1 MTPAV
6 LAFVLIAFTSH
17 FAMGAFDVVWSL
29 WLLHLGASMTFISLT
44 WVAFSVP
51 MLLSFV
57 GGMAADR
64 YSRFWMMM
72 IGYSLSGVAWIMYG
86 VTTNLTLF
94 ITVNVLEG
102 VAIAFSYPAKQAFL
116 VQVSPRRWI
125 GTVTGIEATSMQL
138 AGLLG
143 SLTAPIL
150 YGWMSGYVLAFAG
163 GLSLIGLAVAA
174 PVLHRTWTKLRADGA
189 MPRQAEL
196 ERLADD
202 ARTVYASEPPR
213 GRE

>member
-1 MTPAV
+1 MV
-6 LAFVLIAFTSH
+6 AFTSH
-17 FAMGAFDVVWSL
+17 YAMGAFDVVWSL
-29 WLLHLGASMTFISLT
+29 WLVHLGASMTFVGLT

-57 GGMAADR
+57 GGIAADR

-72 IGYSLSGVAWIMYG
+72 IGYALSGIAWIFYG
-86 VTTNLTLF
+86 TTTNMTLF
-94 ITVNVLEG
+94 LTVNVLEG
-102 VAIAFSYPAKQAFL
+102 FAIAFSYPAKQAFL

-125 GTVTGIEATSMQL
+125 GTVTGVESTAMQL

-150 YGWMSGYVLAFAG
+150 YGWISGYVLALAG
-163 GLSLIGLAVAA
+163 GLTLVGLAVAA
-174 PVLHRTWTKLRADGA
+174 PVLHRTWAQLAADGE

-202 ARTVYASEPPR
+202 VRPAFASEPPR
-213 GRE
+213 GPE